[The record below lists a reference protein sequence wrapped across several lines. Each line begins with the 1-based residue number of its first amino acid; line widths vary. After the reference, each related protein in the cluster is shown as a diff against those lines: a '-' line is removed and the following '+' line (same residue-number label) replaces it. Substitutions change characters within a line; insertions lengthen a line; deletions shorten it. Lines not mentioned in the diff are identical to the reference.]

1 MAEHLEVKDQ
11 ESREQNSNLLHV
23 ETDEDIG
30 AGLSFK
36 RKLQQLGDRVVVLA
50 DGVVDPVAVQ
60 GVGSLED
67 QLKLCKTI
75 LGEILGSIPIKL

>member
-1 MAEHLEVKDQ
+1 MAEHLDDKEQ

-30 AGLSFK
+30 AGLSFE

-75 LGEILGSIPIKL
+75 LGEILGSIPTKL